1 MQCIQNLIDIFTLTR
16 IPYDIILLSLLYR
29 TAALDVSIV
38 NGIVPYIY
46 INYIIIFS
54 KFCHI
59 LLFLL
64 LFLEW
69 DLKAE
74 FYVSKSTA
82 LDFF

>member
-46 INYIIIFS
+46 I
-54 KFCHI
+54 
-59 LLFLL
+59 
-64 LFLEW
+64 
-69 DLKAE
+69 
-74 FYVSKSTA
+74 
-82 LDFF
+82 